1 MARSRATASSTVLP
15 LVLGR
20 VYDGTI
26 MSQRG
31 GTVNA
36 YILIHSRVGRGPA
49 VTKEVSAIKG
59 VISVDEV
66 TGPYDVIAHAE
77 ARSLDELSKQVVAR
91 IQQVEGV
98 ERTLTCSVV
107 HL

>member
-1 MARSRATASSTVLP
+1 MGTATN
-15 LVLGR
+15 
-20 VYDGTI
+20 
-26 MSQRG
+26 QRG

-36 YILIHSRVGRGPA
+36 YILIHSRVGQGPI
-49 VTKEVSAIKG
+49 VTREVSAIKG
-59 VISVDEV
+59 VVSVDEV
-66 TGPYDVIAHAE
+66 TGPYDVIVHAE
-77 ARSLDELSKQVVAR
+77 ARSLDELSRQVVAK

>member
-1 MARSRATASSTVLP
+1 MGAATN
-15 LVLGR
+15 
-20 VYDGTI
+20 
-26 MSQRG
+26 QRG
-31 GTVNA
+31 GTVKA
-36 YILIHSRVGRGPA
+36 YILIHTRVGRGPA

-66 TGPYDVIAHAE
+66 TGPYDVIVHGE
-77 ARSLDELSKQVVAR
+77 ARSLDELSRQVVAK